1 MKKEHEELEDDDGE
15 VTDEDE
21 AGEID
26 EAQLAKIK
34 PKEEVKW
41 CGGVGLLCV
50 REWRCEGCASSEE
63 VCGVGVKECV

>member
-1 MKKEHEELEDDDGE
+1 MKKEHEELEDDNGE

-41 CGGVGLLCV
+41 CGVCDVEMWGCGVAV
-50 REWRCEGCASSEE
+50 CEGVE
-63 VCGVGVKECV
+63 V